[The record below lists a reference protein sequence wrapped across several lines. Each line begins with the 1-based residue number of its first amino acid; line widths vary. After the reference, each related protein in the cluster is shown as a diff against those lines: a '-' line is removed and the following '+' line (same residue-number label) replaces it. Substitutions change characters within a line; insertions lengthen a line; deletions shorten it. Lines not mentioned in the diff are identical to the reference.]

1 MMPAVLHYALVAVTC
16 GVVGPTSVLA
26 QAPPTDPAE
35 LVKLARKLNADGK
48 QDEALGLYEKAI
60 KLDPKAFDAYL
71 GAGIA
76 LDLKGDLA
84 RARTYLQKA
93 IDLAPEGAQPQVL
106 SAMAVSYAFESNAAD
121 AAKYYQ
127 RQYDLQMKSKAL
139 DGAAATANAM
149 ARVYLESGDL
159 DKAESWYTR
168 GYETAK
174 MMKDL
179 PPDQVDLW
187 ELRALHAQS
196 RMAARRGNAAEADRL
211 ANQVKRLVD
220 KGGPNEEQRPVYQ
233 YLLGYNAL
241 YAKRYDA
248 AIAELAKA
256 DQRDPFILGL
266 IAQAY
271 EAKGEKVKAREYYEK
286 VMASNAHSIQN
297 AYSRPVARKK
307 LTAM

>member
-1 MMPAVLHYALVAVTC
+1 MLGYATATP
-16 GVVGPTSVLA
+16 GLA
-26 QAPPTDPAE
+26 QTPSADPAE

-84 RARTYLQKA
+84 RARTFLQKA
-93 IDLAPEGAQPQVL
+93 IELAPDGAQPQAL
-106 SAMAVSYAFESNAAD
+106 SAMAVSYAFESNAAE

-127 RQYDLQMKSKAL
+127 RQYDLQMKNKAL
-139 DGAAATANAM
+139 DGAAATANAL

-159 DKAESWYTR
+159 DKAASWYTR
-168 GYETAK
+168 GHETAR
-174 MMKDL
+174 MIKDL
-179 PPDQVDLW
+179 PPDQADLW

-196 RMAARRGNAAEADRL
+196 RLAARRGNAAEADRL
-211 ANQVKRLVD
+211 ANQVKRIVD

-266 IAQAY
+266 IAQAH
-271 EAKGEKVKAREYYEK
+271 EGKGDTVKAREFYQK

-297 AYSRPVARKK
+297 AFSRPVARKK
-307 LTAM
+307 LSSQ

>member
-1 MMPAVLHYALVAVTC
+1 MLGYATATP
-16 GVVGPTSVLA
+16 GLA
-26 QAPPTDPAE
+26 QAPSADPAE

-60 KLDPKAFDAYL
+60 KLDPKSFDAYL

-84 RARTYLQKA
+84 RARQSLQKA
-93 IDLAPEGAQPQVL
+93 IDLAPDGAQPQAL
-106 SAMAVSYAFESNAAD
+106 SAMAVSYAFESNAAE

-127 RQYDLQMKSKAL
+127 RQYDLQMKNKAL
-139 DGAAATANAM
+139 DGAAATANAV

-168 GYETAK
+168 GHETAR
-174 MMKDL
+174 MIKDL
-179 PPDQVDLW
+179 PADQADLW

-196 RMAARRGNAAEADRL
+196 RLAARRGNAAEADRL
-211 ANQVKRLVD
+211 ASQVKRIVD
-220 KGGPNEEQRPVYQ
+220 KGGANEEQRPVYQ
-233 YLLGYNAL
+233 YLLGYNSL

-271 EAKGEKVKAREYYEK
+271 EGKGDMARAREFYQK

-297 AYSRPVARKK
+297 AFSRPVARKK
-307 LTAM
+307 LASM

>member
-1 MMPAVLHYALVAVTC
+1 MLTTALTHAVVVAT
-16 GVVGPTSVLA
+16 VGFLGATSVLA
-26 QAPPTDPAE
+26 QAPVTDPAE

-71 GAGIA
+71 GTGIA

-84 RARTYLQKA
+84 RARTSLQKA
-93 IDLAPEGAQPQVL
+93 IDLAPEAAQPQVL
-106 SAMAVSYAFESNAAD
+106 SAMAVSYAFESNAAE

-127 RQYDLQMKSKAL
+127 RQYDLQMKNKAL
-139 DGAAATANAM
+139 DGAAATANAL

-159 DKAESWYTR
+159 DNAESWYTR

-174 MMKDL
+174 MIKDL

-187 ELRALHAQS
+187 ELRALHARS

-248 AIAELAKA
+248 AIGELAKA

-271 EAKGEKVKAREYYEK
+271 EAKGDKVKAREYYEK

-297 AYSRPVARKK
+297 AFARPVARKK
-307 LTAM
+307 LASM